1 MIEQIRFFFREIRE
15 LATTPVF
22 IFLTL
27 IGNGFILTCG
37 YAFYLVEKDHN
48 PAVNRFIDAVWWSFT
63 TATTTGYGNITPV
76 TDFGKI
82 LSIILMITGLTLFA
96 MFTAL
101 FADMM
106 LLARNRN
113 KLR

>member
-15 LATTPVF
+15 LVANPVF
-22 IFLTL
+22 IFLT
-27 IGNGFILTCG
+27 IVGNSFILTCG
-37 YAFYLVEKDHN
+37 WVFYFVEKDHN

-106 LLARNRN
+106 LMARNR
-113 KLR
+113 KKPK